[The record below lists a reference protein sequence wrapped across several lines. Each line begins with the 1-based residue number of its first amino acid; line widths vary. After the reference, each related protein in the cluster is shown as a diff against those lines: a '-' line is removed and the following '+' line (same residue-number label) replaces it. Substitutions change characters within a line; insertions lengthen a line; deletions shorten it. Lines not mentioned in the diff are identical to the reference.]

1 MNDIRFDTLKAA
13 RDLKAAGLEEAHA
26 EAIVATMGRA
36 MGENLATKTD
46 IKELEQ
52 ATRADIKALEQ
63 AIKAHELATRADF
76 KSLEQAITNLER
88 ATKTDTETPGQTIKA
103 ALKTYEQAY
112 SANLKAMERRL
123 TLRLGGLNVA
133 GVAFLA
139 TLIITC

>member
-63 AIKAHELATRADF
+63 AIKAHELATRADI
-76 KSLEQAITNLER
+76 KELEQATR
-88 ATKTDTETPGQTIKA
+88 ADIKTLDLALKAHEQATDTKLA
-103 ALKTYEQAY
+103 ALEHRITV
-112 SANLKAMERRL
+112 
-123 TLRLGGLNVA
+123 RLGGLTVA

-139 TLIITC
+139 TLIKLF

>member
-13 RDLKAAGLEEAHA
+13 RDLKAAGMEEPHA

-52 ATRADIKALEQ
+52 A
-63 AIKAHELATRADF
+63 IKAHELATRADF
-76 KSLEQAITNLER
+76 KELEQAITNLER
-88 ATKTDTETPGQTIKA
+88 ATRADTESPGQTIKT
-103 ALKTYEQAY
+103 ALKAYEQAF